1 MAQYK
6 VRQVIEHYAENI
18 QASSVDEAR
27 SIFVSQRGE
36 HPEVVIAESIE
47 EVQEDIS
54 LG

>member
-6 VRQVIEHYAENI
+6 VRQTIEHYAENI
-18 QASSVDEAR
+18 EANSVEEAR

-36 HPEVVIAESIE
+36 HPAVVIAESIE
-47 EVQEDIS
+47 EVSEDVS